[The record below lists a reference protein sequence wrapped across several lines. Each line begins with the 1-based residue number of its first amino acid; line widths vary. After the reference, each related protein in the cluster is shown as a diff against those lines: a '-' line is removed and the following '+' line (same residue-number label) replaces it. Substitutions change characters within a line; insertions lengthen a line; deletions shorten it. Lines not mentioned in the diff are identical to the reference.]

1 MSTGDSCRVTLKSQ
15 RTSSLHKGQPS
26 HRQSPLSRY
35 RCSTRSCQTFQ
46 PSPQSITSRHRP
58 SSARV
63 APQRMPCSKPL
74 SKRLLRMLA
83 RIHWPLQLQQ
93 PPSQDK
99 AAQFKATPKTCS
111 TSTSTVQHLQVYKR
125 RPWVDHQV
133 LRALQAPLCVLPAR
147 QPTMRQLAAAW
158 KISWASSARPVAP
171 RPHQL
176 QATLALM
183 T

>member
-15 RTSSLHKGQPS
+15 RTLSSRKGQPS

-35 RCSTRSCQTFQ
+35 RCSTRSCPTFQ
-46 PSPQSITSRHRP
+46 PSPQSTTNHHRP
-58 SSARV
+58 SSAKA

-74 SKRLLRMLA
+74 SKRLLKMHA
-83 RIHWPLQLQQ
+83 RTLWPLQLQL

-111 TSTSTVQHLQVYKR
+111 TSTSTVRHLQVYKR
-125 RPWVDHQV
+125 RLWVDHQASK
-133 LRALQAPLCVLPAR
+133 ALQVHPCVLLAR

-171 RPHQL
+171 QPHQL
-176 QATLALM
+176 QATLAPM